1 MFEIIGLLVAGGAA
15 MGGYL
20 KSKQFVR
27 DRLRFVD
34 RVYKRSSP
42 WMAGIGAGLLAAP
55 LVAFLPIVGGGTA
68 LLFGVGVG
76 LGVRSGVRD
85 LKRLPGS

>member
-15 MGGYL
+15 VGGYL

-42 WMAGIGAGLLAAP
+42 WIAGIGAALVAAP
-55 LVAFLPIVGGGTA
+55 LVAILPIVGGGTA
-68 LLFGVGVG
+68 MLFGLGVG
-76 LGVRSGVRD
+76 LGVRSGVND
-85 LKRLPGS
+85 LKRLPGA

>member
-15 MGGYL
+15 MGGFM

-34 RVYKRSSP
+34 RVYKRSAP
-42 WMAGIGAGLLAAP
+42 WVAGIGAGLVAAP
-55 LVAFLPIVGGGTA
+55 LVAILPIVGGGTA
-68 LLFGVGVG
+68 LLFGIGVG

>member
-1 MFEIIGLLVAGGAA
+1 MEFIALLVAGGVAV
-15 MGGYL
+15 GGFM

-42 WMAGIGAGLLAAP
+42 WVAGIGAGLLAVP

-68 LLFGVGVG
+68 LLFGLGVG
-76 LGVRSGVRD
+76 LGVRSGVND
-85 LKRLPGS
+85 LKRLPGA